1 MKTSKRF
8 LSIVL
13 MLAMLVSMFTVM
25 AFAGDEPNGGTADAE
40 EYCVYIKV
48 IGSESGA
55 NGYAAINDTKYTSES
70 KEKVNFNS
78 LTALNQ
84 AYLSVLCASE
94 YKATV
99 SVDKQGLSLSDNGGN
114 LNVDFNGATIT
125 VKFENKTSGETPTQ
139 PSTTKHNVYV
149 VIDGNGTGTVTSDN
163 TKVGNVVEL
172 GDSETKTL
180 TATPNEGCTVSWKLD
195 NGQTAG
201 TPSSASENAA
211 SIELKASELKGTNA
225 LLTITFSKKD
235 AGSTTE
241 EHTLTVSAER
251 HGQIRLNDG
260 DLEKSDSKTLKKGD
274 KFSVDVAADKGY
286 KFVKWIASGISLSND
301 QVKTEKLELTMPD
314 AEVKLTAKFERD
326 DYYYG
331 DDKLTIDIYNPTR
344 GTVKFLNDSDVDN
357 GDYFWLE
364 DGKTYTIYA
373 TADSGY
379 TAYWYYNG
387 VWDYGRSFKFKMDED
402 CNTLY
407 VEFVRDGY
415 RPSYDDDSH
424 TLTIDITGE
433 KHGTVKRGTTK
444 LYDGYTMSL
453 DKNDTRTF
461 KATPDKGYVA
471 VWTFR
476 GESYVGNEFTV
487 KMGSKNATLYI
498 EFMDEDDYRLWNLP
512 FRDVSER
519 DWFYSDVAYVYANG
533 YMEGVS
539 STKFAPYQNTTRAQI
554 VTILWRL
561 TGEPRAMKSNKFS
574 DVSSAAY
581 YDKAVSWAVEA
592 GVVNGF
598 DAKTFKPNDYVTRE
612 QLAAI
617 LYRYAEYM
625 NLSTRGASNL
635 TKYDDYYQIGTWARD
650 AMAWANYHG
659 LINGVSYTRIDPKGL
674 ATRAQV
680 AAILHRFAVE
690 FGNY

>member
-1 MKTSKRF
+1 MKTTKRF

-25 AFAGDEPNGGTADAE
+25 AFADDSYHLVTVDLKVENAGNGNKG
-40 EYCVYIKV
+40 KV
-48 IGSESGA
+48 IYTGSTGQNLGE
-55 NGYAAINDTKYTSES
+55 YTSDWTIGAFSDYGFVAQPADGYTAKWETTDNGVTINGNNVALTNANS
-70 KEKVNFNS
+70 AVTLKVTF
-78 LTALNQ
+78 
-84 AYLSVLCASE
+84 VKASE
-94 YKATV
+94 EPAKKYKVEVTI
-99 SVDKQGLSLSDNGGN
+99 NGTEYGKVTDSN
-114 LNVDFNGATIT
+114 NRVIRDGSTIT
-125 VKFENKTSGETPTQ
+125 VTDQ
-139 PSTTKHNVYV
+139 
-149 VIDGNGTGTVTSDN
+149 TV
-163 TKVGNVVEL
+163 
-172 GDSETKTL
+172 TL
-180 TATPNEGCTVSWKLD
+180 TATANEGKVIDVIWNLNNSKSGYDKTFSFDASNLD
-195 NGQTAG
+195 KDAKNT
-201 TPSSASENAA
+201 
-211 SIELKASELKGTNA
+211 
-225 LLTITFSKKD
+225 LTITLVELKPIPDPDDDEDYK
-235 AGSTTE
+235 
-241 EHTLTVSAER
+241 LTVNAGD
-251 HGQIRLNDG
+251 HGSIRLKDG
-260 DLEKSDSKTLKKGD
+260 SLRDSDWTYLAVEDSFK
-274 KFSVDVAADKGY
+274 VEAVADDGY
-286 KFVKWIASGISLSND
+286 HFVKWEASGISLSRD
-301 QVKTEKLELTMPD
+301 QAKTAELTGLEMP
-314 AEVKLTAKFERD
+314 AKNVTLTAKFERD
-326 DYYYG
+326 DYYGSDRLY
-331 DDKLTIDIYNPTR
+331 IDITGAKH
-344 GTVKFLNDSDVDN
+344 GTVQFLNDDDVDDN
-357 GDYFWLE
+357 EYFWLR
-364 DGKTYTIYA
+364 DGETYTIYA
-373 TADSGY
+373 TADRGY
-379 TAYWYYNG
+379 TAYWSYDG
-387 VWDYGRSFKFKMDED
+387 DWHYGGSFTFKMNKDE
-402 CNTLY
+402 NTLR
-407 VEFVRDGY
+407 VEFVKDGC
-415 RPSYDDDSH
+415 RPDYDDDSH

-444 LYDGYTMSL
+444 IYDGYTMSL

-533 YMEGVS
+533 YMEGIS
-539 STKFAPYQNTTRAQI
+539 STKFAPNQNTTRAQI

-561 TGEPRAMKSNKFS
+561 TGEPRAMRSNKFN
-574 DVSSAAY
+574 DVSSSAY
-581 YDKAVSWAVEA
+581 YDQAVSWAVEA

-635 TKYDDYYQIGTWARD
+635 SNYNDYYQIGSWARD

-659 LINGVSYTRIDPKGL
+659 LINGVSYSRIDPKGY
-674 ATRAQV
+674 ATRAQI

>member
-1 MKTSKRF
+1 MKTTKRF

-25 AFAGDEPNGGTADAE
+25 AFADGEIRTTIILPNDGDVYLKKNGENESAKQTANFQIHENDVVSATKNGYEAE
-40 EYCVYIKV
+40 FYYMLLGVKKV
-48 IGSESGA
+48 IIESTNGQFTVGKNLAESGA
-55 NGYAAINDTKYTSES
+55 FIYVQFNEKQQQTTKYT
-70 KEKVNFNS
+70 V
-78 LTALNQ
+78 
-84 AYLSVLCASE
+84 
-94 YKATV
+94 TV
-99 SVDKQGLSLSDNGGN
+99 H
-114 LNVDFNGATIT
+114 I
-125 VKFENKTSGETPTQ
+125 
-139 PSTTKHNVYV
+139 
-149 VIDGNGTGTVTSDN
+149 NGTGKVMNGNTEIKNRGTIELTADEAKTLTTNASAGTTVCWNLNDSTISYDSSFTLKNISKNSDLYVTFVSMDPVPDPKPN
-163 TKVGNVVEL
+163 PDDPDTLPKMLTVRAD
-172 GDSETKTL
+172 DSSEGYIKCGTEKKSSITKTL
-180 TATPNEGCTVSWKLD
+180 YEFEKYTFEAVAKDGYRFVEWQVSKTGDATVDDKT
-195 NGQTAG
+195 
-201 TPSSASENAA
+201 SA
-211 SIELKASELKGTNA
+211 TT
-225 LLTITFSKKD
+225 TITMGKKD
-235 AGSTTE
+235 TT
-241 EHTLTVSAER
+241 V
-251 HGQIRLNDG
+251 
-260 DLEKSDSKTLKKGD
+260 
-274 KFSVDVAADKGY
+274 
-286 KFVKWIASGISLSND
+286 
-301 QVKTEKLELTMPD
+301 
-314 AEVKLTAKFERD
+314 TAVFERD
-326 DYYYG
+326 DYYG
-331 DDKLTIDIYNPTR
+331 DDVLYIDITNPSR
-344 GTVKFLNDSDVDN
+344 GTVKFLSDKNVAD
-357 GDYFWLE
+357 GKDFWLE

-373 TADSGY
+373 TADRGY

-387 VWDYGRSFKFKMDED
+387 TRDYGRSFTFEMDD
-402 CNTLY
+402 RCDTLH
-407 VEFVRDGY
+407 VEFVKDGC
-415 RPSYDDDSH
+415 RPDYDDDSH

-444 LYDGYTMSL
+444 IYDGYTMSL

-519 DWFYSDVAYVYANG
+519 DWFYADVAYVYANG
-533 YMEGVS
+533 YMEGIS
-539 STKFAPYQNTTRAQI
+539 STKFAPNQNTTRAQI

-561 TGEPRAMKSNKFS
+561 TGEPRAMRSNKFN
-574 DVSSAAY
+574 DVSSSAY
-581 YDKAVSWAVEA
+581 YDQAVSWAVEA

-635 TKYDDYYQIGTWARD
+635 SNYNDYYKIGSWARD

-659 LINGVSYTRIDPKGL
+659 LINGVSYSRIDPKGY
-674 ATRAQV
+674 ATRAQI

>member
-1 MKTSKRF
+1 MKTTKRF

-25 AFAGDEPNGGTADAE
+25 AFAEDSYHSVTVDLKVENADNGTNGKVVFTDSTGQNLGEYTSNATIGTFSDCGFVAQP
-40 EYCVYIKV
+40 
-48 IGSESGA
+48 A
-55 NGYAAINDTKYTSES
+55 NGYTAKWETTDNGVSVTGNNVALTNANSAVTL
-70 KEKVNFNS
+70 KVTF
-78 LTALNQ
+78 
-84 AYLSVLCASE
+84 VEASE
-94 YKATV
+94 EPAKEYKVKVTI
-99 SVDKQGLSLSDNGGN
+99 
-114 LNVDFNGATIT
+114 NGAEYGT
-125 VKFENKTSGETPTQ
+125 VKDSNN
-139 PSTTKHNVYV
+139 NV
-149 VIDGNGTGTVTSDN
+149 IRDGDTIKLT
-163 TKVGNVVEL
+163 
-172 GDSETKTL
+172 DSVTL
-180 TATPNEGCTVSWKLD
+180 TATANEGKVIDVLWNLNNSKSGYDETFSFDASHLD
-195 NGQTAG
+195 KEGKNT
-201 TPSSASENAA
+201 
-211 SIELKASELKGTNA
+211 
-225 LLTITFSKKD
+225 LTITLVELKPIPDDEDYK
-235 AGSTTE
+235 
-241 EHTLTVSAER
+241 LTVNAGN
-251 HGQIRLNDG
+251 HGSIRLNDG
-260 DLEKSDSKTLKKGD
+260 SLRDSDWTYLAVEDSFK
-274 KFSVDVAADKGY
+274 VEAVADDGY
-286 KFVKWIASGISLSND
+286 HFVKWEATGISLSRD
-301 QVKTEKLELTMPD
+301 QAKTAELTGLKMP
-314 AEVKLTAKFERD
+314 AKNVTLTAKFERD
-326 DYYYG
+326 DYYG
-331 DDKLTIDIYNPTR
+331 DDVLYIDITNPSR
-344 GTVKFLNDSDVDN
+344 GTVKFLSDNNVAD
-357 GDYFWLE
+357 GKDFWLE
-364 DGKTYTIYA
+364 DGETYTIYA
-373 TADSGY
+373 TADRGY

-387 VWDYGRSFKFKMDED
+387 TWDYGSSFTFKMDED
-402 CNTLY
+402 ENTLR

-415 RPSYDDDSH
+415 RPSRDDSH

-444 LYDGYTMSL
+444 IYDGYTMSL

-533 YMEGVS
+533 YMEGIS
-539 STKFAPYQNTTRAQI
+539 STKFAPNQNTTRAQI

-561 TGEPRAMKSNKFS
+561 TGEPRPMKSNKFT
-574 DVSSAAY
+574 DVSSKAY
-581 YDKAVSWAVEA
+581 YDTAVSWAVEA

-598 DAKTFKPNDYVTRE
+598 DARTFKPNDYVTRE

-635 TKYDDYYQIGTWARD
+635 SNYNDYYKIGSWARD

-659 LINGVSYTRIDPKGL
+659 LINGVSYSRIDPKGY
-674 ATRAQV
+674 ATRAQI

>member
-25 AFAGDEPNGGTADAE
+25 AFAGAEPTGEAANAE
-40 EYCVYIKV
+40 EYYVKIKV
-48 IGSESGA
+48 LGSDSGA
-55 NGYAAINDTKYTSES
+55 NGYAAINETKYTSEN
-70 KEKVNFNS
+70 ETKVSFNS
-78 LTALNQ
+78 LNDLNQ
-84 AYLSVLCASE
+84 AYLSVLCAAE
-94 YKATV
+94 FKATV
-99 SVDKQGLSLSDNGGN
+99 SVDKNGLTLSANGGN
-114 LNVDFNGATIT
+114 LNRDFNGATIT
-125 VKFENKTSGETPTQ
+125 VKFEKTGDEPTPPAAKT
-139 PSTTKHNVYV
+139 HNVWV
-149 VIDGNGTGTVTSDN
+149 LIDGSEYGTVKNGSTAVESGSVITLADN
-163 TKVGNVVEL
+163 
-172 GDSETKTL
+172 ETVTL
-180 TATPNEGCTVSWKLD
+180 TAEPKENCTVSWKLD
-195 NGQTAG
+195 DATTTTGDQKTFA
-201 TPSSASENAA
+201 
-211 SIELKASELKGTNA
+211 LKEIKNENA

-241 EHTLTVSAER
+241 EHTLTVSAES

-286 KFVKWIASGISLSND
+286 KFVKWIASGISLSSS
-301 QVKTEKLELTMPD
+301 QAKTEKLELTMPD
-314 AEVKLTAKFERD
+314 KEVKLTAKFERD

-331 DDKLTIDIYNPTR
+331 DDKLTIDISNPSR
-344 GTVKFLNDSDVDN
+344 GTVKFLNDNDVDN

-364 DGKTYTIYA
+364 DGETYTIYA

-561 TGEPRAMKSNKFS
+561 TGEPRAMKSNKFN

-659 LINGVSYTRIDPKGL
+659 LINGVSYSRIDPKGN

>member
-1 MKTSKRF
+1 MKTTKRF

-25 AFAGDEPNGGTADAE
+25 AFADGESEDAEKKTISVEVVGKGKVQIKDSFSSQTKSFEAKSDDVLTAVPLGDNDTATWYGVKSSSPDTKLPGTTIDVREVASTYDSLKVVFSNSGDEPAD
-40 EYCVYIKV
+40 
-48 IGSESGA
+48 
-55 NGYAAINDTKYTSES
+55 
-70 KEKVNFNS
+70 EK
-78 LTALNQ
+78 
-84 AYLSVLCASE
+84 
-94 YKATV
+94 
-99 SVDKQGLSLSDNGGN
+99 
-114 LNVDFNGATIT
+114 
-125 VKFENKTSGETPTQ
+125 
-139 PSTTKHNVYV
+139 
-149 VIDGNGTGTVTSDN
+149 
-163 TKVGNVVEL
+163 
-172 GDSETKTL
+172 
-180 TATPNEGCTVSWKLD
+180 
-195 NGQTAG
+195 
-201 TPSSASENAA
+201 
-211 SIELKASELKGTNA
+211 
-225 LLTITFSKKD
+225 
-235 AGSTTE
+235 
-241 EHTLTVSAER
+241 HTLTIAVSPRNSGEVQYAGKAYTEM
-251 HGQIRLNDG
+251 D
-260 DLEKSDSKTLKKGD
+260 DLEKGETRELTAVEKP
-274 KFSVDVAADKGY
+274 GY
-286 KFVKWIASGISLSND
+286 QFVKWE
-301 QVKTEKLELTMPD
+301 VTEGD
-314 AEVKLTAKFERD
+314 AELKYNTETTTVTMGDTDSTVTAVFERD
-326 DYYYG
+326 DYYG
-331 DDKLTIDIYNPTR
+331 DDVLYIDITNSSR
-344 GTVKFLNDSDVDN
+344 GTVQFLNDNDVDS
-357 GDYFWLE
+357 GDYFNLR

-373 TADSGY
+373 TAKSGY

-387 VWDYGRSFKFKMDED
+387 TWDDGRSFKFTMDKD
-402 CNTLY
+402 CHTLY
-407 VEFVRDGY
+407 VKFVEDGC
-415 RPSYDDDSH
+415 RPDYDDDSH

-444 LYDGYTMSL
+444 IYDGYTMSL

-519 DWFYSDVAYVYANG
+519 DWFYADVAYVYANG
-533 YMEGVS
+533 YMEGIS
-539 STKFAPYQNTTRAQI
+539 STKFAPNQNTTRAQI

-561 TGEPRAMKSNKFS
+561 TGEPRPMKSNKFN
-574 DVSSAAY
+574 DVSSKAY
-581 YDKAVSWAVEA
+581 YDTAVSWAVEA

-598 DAKTFKPNDYVTRE
+598 DARTFKPNDYVTRE

-635 TKYDDYYQIGTWARD
+635 SNYNDYYKIGSWARD

-659 LINGVSYTRIDPKGL
+659 LINGVSYSRIDPKGY
-674 ATRAQV
+674 ATRAQI